1 MLLHHTTFIARGKT
15 LLMEW
20 NALFTNTMHIC
31 ACIAHLSAST
41 VILISLHTFYRL
53 QIDKSLEE
61 MYILVIFIGRINTIM
76 LDKKCRQDIR
86 QR

>member
-1 MLLHHTTFIARGKT
+1 MLLHHTTSLTRGKT

-20 NALFTNTMHIC
+20 NALFTNTVHIC
-31 ACIAHLSAST
+31 ACIVHPSASI

-61 MYILVIFIGRINTIM
+61 MYILVIFIGSINTIM
-76 LDKKCRQDIR
+76 LDKECRKDIR